1 MTPDEIQNLLIGQ
14 LLDKDKRYPR
24 EAYEFILEAVNVL
37 CGKRR
42 DEGAKGKD
50 AHLSGKQL
58 SEGLRDLLIARFSC
72 MAIDV
77 LHNWGIY
84 RTADFGNLVY
94 NLIGVSLLSASS
106 EDRQDDFDDIFD
118 FQEAFVKPFI
128 LKKRVKPLPTLY

>member
-1 MTPDEIQNLLIGQ
+1 MTPDEKQNLLVGQ

-24 EAYEFILEAVNVL
+24 EAYEFVLDAVNVL

-42 DEGAKGKD
+42 EDGAKGKD

-58 SEGLRDLLIARFSC
+58 SEGLRDLLLARFSC

-77 LHNWGIY
+77 LDHWGIHT
-84 RTADFGNLVY
+84 TADFGNIVY

-106 EDRQDDFDDIFD
+106 DDRQEDFLDVFD
-118 FQEAFVKPFI
+118 FQEEFVKPFI
-128 LKKRVKPLPTLY
+128 LQKRVKPLPVLL

>member
-1 MTPDEIQNLLIGQ
+1 
-14 LLDKDKRYPR
+14 
-24 EAYEFILEAVNVL
+24 
-37 CGKRR
+37 
-42 DEGAKGKD
+42 
-50 AHLSGKQL
+50 
-58 SEGLRDLLIARFSC
+58 